1 MRNPVSQN
9 VEQLMEEITETNRKV
24 LKGMEILMNIS
35 DIDVA
40 PTAKDLVYEEDKMRL
55 FHYKPLTKKLCPVPL
70 LITYALVNR
79 QYMMDLQQDRSLIR
93 NLLEHGQDIYIIDW
107 GYPGPGDLYLTM
119 EDYINGYLNNAV
131 DIVRERSKL
140 DKINLLGVCQGGTFS
155 VIYAALHPEKIRNL
169 IVMVAPVD
177 FDTDEG
183 LLHIWA
189 RDLPIDKMVDTLG
202 VIPGDIMNIGFLML
216 KPFQLI
222 LDKYV
227 GLMDNLD
234 NKETVENF
242 VRMEKWI
249 FDSPGQAGEAIRQ
262 FVNDLYKNNL
272 LIKNKLKIGDQVVD
286 LKKID
291 MPLLNV
297 FAEQDHLVPP
307 SSSKPLNDAV
317 SSTDKSVF
325 SLRGGH
331 IGIYVSA
338 QSQKEMAPTI
348 AEWLMTRSQLTK
360 KTTSGR
366 TKKATLTEKR
376 APTKLKRR

>member
-1 MRNPVSQN
+1 MGNPILQN
-9 VEQLMEEITETNRKV
+9 VEQLIEEMAETNRKV
-24 LKGMEILMNIS
+24 LKGAEILMNIS

-40 PTAKDLVYEEDKMRL
+40 TTAKDLVYEEDRMRL
-55 FHYKPLTKKLCPVPL
+55 FHYKPVVKKPCPVPL

-79 QYMMDLQQDRSLIR
+79 QYMMDLQQNRSLIR

-119 EDYINGYLNNAV
+119 EDYISGYMNNAV

-140 DKINLLGVCQGGTFS
+140 DKINLVGVCEGGTFS
-155 VIYAALHPEKIRNL
+155 VIYAALYPEKIRNL
-169 IVMVAPVD
+169 VVMVAPVD

-189 RDLPIDKMVDTLG
+189 KDLPIDKMVDTLG

-216 KPFQLI
+216 KPFQLM
-222 LDKYV
+222 LDKYM
-227 GLMDNLD
+227 GLLDNLD
-234 NKETVENF
+234 KKEAVENF

-249 FDSPGQAGEAIRQ
+249 FDSPDQAGETIRQ

-272 LIKNKLKIGDQVVD
+272 LIKNQLKIGDRIVD
-286 LKKID
+286 LKRID

-317 SSTDKSVF
+317 SSKDKSIF
-325 SLRGGH
+325 ALRGGH

-338 QSQKEMAPTI
+338 QSQKELAPMV
-348 AEWLMTRSQLTK
+348 AEWLMTRSQLP
-360 KTTSGR
+360 
-366 TKKATLTEKR
+366 KKATAGK
-376 APTKLKRR
+376 TKKPRPVKKQDT

>member
-1 MRNPVSQN
+1 MRNPVSEN
-9 VEQLMEEITETNRKV
+9 LEQLLGEVVETNRK
-24 LKGMEILMNIS
+24 LLEGMDILMNIS

-40 PTAKDLVYEEDKMRL
+40 TTPKDLVYEEDKMRL
-55 FHYKPLTKKLCPVPL
+55 FHYKPVVEKPCPVPL

-107 GYPGPGDLYLTM
+107 GYPGPGDLYLTLD
-119 EDYINGYLNNAV
+119 DYINGYINNAV

-140 DKINLLGVCQGGTFS
+140 DKINLLGVCQGGTFC

-169 IVMVAPVD
+169 VTMVAPVD
-177 FDTDEG
+177 FDTEDG
-183 LLHIWA
+183 LLHVWA
-189 RDLPIDKMVDTLG
+189 RDLPIDNMVDTLG
-202 VIPGDIMNIGFLML
+202 VIPGDLMNIGFVML
-216 KPFQLI
+216 KPFQLM

-227 GLMDNLD
+227 GLLD
-234 NKETVENF
+234 NFDKKETVENF
-242 VRMEKWI
+242 VRMERWI
-249 FDSPGQAGEAIRQ
+249 FDSPDQAGEAIRQ
-262 FVNDLYKNNL
+262 FVNDLYKKNL
-272 LIKNKLKIGDQVVD
+272 LIKNELKIGDQIVD

-307 SSSKPLNDAV
+307 AASKPLNDAV
-317 SSTDKSVF
+317 SSKDKSIF

-338 QSQKEMAPTI
+338 QSQRELAPTI
-348 AEWLMTRSQLTK
+348 AEWLATRSQWPEEAVAPRTRKARSAK
-360 KTTSGR
+360 KPV
-366 TKKATLTEKR
+366 KEEK
-376 APTKLKRR
+376 